1 MANRQPYLIALKNRF
16 CVHPTFTFVQK
27 ERIAMSTAPSR
38 TPATVSLADEEAVR
52 GILVD
57 TLFGLWATV
66 NNLTRLRPS
75 RHDRYRVTVFGS
87 ARTAPEHW
95 VYEEVKQM
103 CAALS
108 AMDCDIITGGGPGLM
123 QAANEGAQAAR
134 SEGVQSLGIRV
145 HLPFE
150 QEVNPFVEQAFEHA
164 TFFTRLHHFVLVSD
178 AYIVAPGGIGTV
190 LESMMIWQLL
200 QVRHLHDIPLI
211 FAGPMWKGLVE
222 WASAQMLRPGFEL
235 ASPEDIRIPRCV
247 DNAAEAVAVIR
258 NHRARWLTA
267 EGKRS

>member
-1 MANRQPYLIALKNRF
+1 
-16 CVHPTFTFVQK
+16 
-27 ERIAMSTAPSR
+27 MSAPKSKP
-38 TPATVSLADEEAVR
+38 PATVSLADEEAVR
-52 GILVD
+52 RILVD
-57 TLFGLWATV
+57 TLFGLWTTV

-75 RHDRYRVTVFGS
+75 RHERYRVTVFGS

-123 QAANEGAQAAR
+123 QAANEGAQASR

-190 LESMMIWQLL
+190 LELMMIWQLL

-235 ASPEDIRIPRCV
+235 AKPEDIQIPRCV
-247 DNAAEAVAVIR
+247 NTAAEAVAIIR
-258 NHRARWLTA
+258 NHRARWLA
-267 EGKRS
+267 RQSKISGEGEVASDA